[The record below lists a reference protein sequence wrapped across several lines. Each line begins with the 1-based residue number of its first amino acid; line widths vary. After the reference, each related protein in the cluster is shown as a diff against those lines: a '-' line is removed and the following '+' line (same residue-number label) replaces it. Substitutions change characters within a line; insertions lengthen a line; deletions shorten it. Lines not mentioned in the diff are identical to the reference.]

1 VVKSI
6 KRESIN
12 THMPLE
18 MAGLS
23 NRVNH
28 SYFNI
33 LPGDLDG
40 QFPPKKF
47 LITQRSIAATK

>member
-23 NRVNH
+23 NRINH

-33 LPGDLDG
+33 LPEDLAG
-40 QFPPKKF
+40 QFPLKRFK
-47 LITQRSIAATK
+47 IASIIS